1 MNYNTTKTIFM
12 KTNQTTLF
20 VIVTILLIAILTN
33 PSQEEHKEKVI
44 ETYNTY
50 YQNSL
55 EESHVNSENVF
66 ASLGSLLSKTLIST
80 MIENAITRE
89 NYVVFSLTKITYE
102 GKEKSIGYGVFGTV
116 ILSEKIE
123 EAFNKKTIIN

>member
-1 MNYNTTKTIFM
+1 M

>member
-20 VIVTILLIAILTN
+20 VIVTILLIAIFTN

-50 YQNSL
+50 YQNSI

-102 GKEKSIGYGVFGTV
+102 GNEKSIGYGVFGTV

-123 EAFNKKTIIN
+123 EAFNKNIKKQ

>member
-1 MNYNTTKTIFM
+1 
-12 KTNQTTLF
+12 
-20 VIVTILLIAILTN
+20 
-33 PSQEEHKEKVI
+33 
-44 ETYNTY
+44 
-50 YQNSL
+50 
-55 EESHVNSENVF
+55 
-66 ASLGSLLSKTLIST
+66 